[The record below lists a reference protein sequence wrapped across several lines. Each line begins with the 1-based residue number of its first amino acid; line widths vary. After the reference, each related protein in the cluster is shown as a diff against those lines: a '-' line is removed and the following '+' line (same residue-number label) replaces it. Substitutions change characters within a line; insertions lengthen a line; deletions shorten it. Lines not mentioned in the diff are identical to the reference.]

1 MGYYVKGKAIETG
14 IPLRGHIPDD
24 PVVLATLA
32 ELELRASAE
41 PFAFIWLGLLQP
53 SKLEMAQVGEV
64 FGLDHLLM
72 EDSLNPHQ
80 RAKMDIRPDHLMVV
94 FKVISYIEETS
105 AVETGQI
112 TAFVGPHSVVTV
124 RLGPV
129 GDLGDIRAGLEA
141 RPDLMRHGPQAV
153 VYALFD
159 GIVDG
164 YLEVTDELTQDIE
177 QLEEQVFSPT
187 PTDPGIAYR
196 LKRENLELRRA
207 AAPLVGI
214 ADKLA
219 DFAQGSAAEE
229 FRPLFDDVNDHL
241 LRVRDNSDTND
252 SLLISLLMAA
262 TARQDLQ
269 QNRDMRK
276 ISAWVAIA
284 AVPTMIA
291 GIYGMNFDFMP
302 ELHQPWGYPMIL
314 GLMVTVCGLMYR
326 AFKRSGWL

>member
-187 PTDPGIAYR
+187 SALT
-196 LKRENLELRRA
+196 
-207 AAPLVGI
+207 AAP
-214 ADKLA
+214 ASR
-219 DFAQGSAAEE
+219 SARSARSIRRKMCRRTSRSSSRITRTSSTRTRRRDVRASNRVSAPTR
-229 FRPLFDDVNDHL
+229 RP
-241 LRVRDNSDTND
+241 RSQSAGGVR
-252 SLLISLLMAA
+252 IG
-262 TARQDLQ
+262 R
-269 QNRDMRK
+269 
-276 ISAWVAIA
+276 IP
-284 AVPTMIA
+284 AV
-291 GIYGMNFDFMP
+291 
-302 ELHQPWGYPMIL
+302 W
-314 GLMVTVCGLMYR
+314 R
-326 AFKRSGWL
+326 